1 MSRPADRA
9 NSAGPPDTAVLYDVA
24 DVARLARVPRA
35 TVARLCH
42 AGEMPDWIEL
52 DGRRYWRY
60 AEAVEAVIRASKE
73 RPDRRPAA

>member
-1 MSRPADRA
+1 MSCPADRPR
-9 NSAGPPDTAVLYDVA
+9 SAGRPDTAVLYGVA

-35 TVARLCH
+35 VVVRLCH
-42 AGEMPDWIEL
+42 AGDMPEWIEL
-52 DGRRYWRY
+52 DGRRYWRP

>member
-1 MSRPADRA
+1 MPCPADRPTPA
-9 NSAGPPDTAVLYDVA
+9 EPPDTAVLYDVG

-52 DGRRYWRY
+52 DGRRYWRPPD
-60 AEAVEAVIRASKE
+60 AIKAVIRASTE
-73 RPDRRPAA
+73 QTDHRPAA